1 MDEYYIGPPN
11 NTTFVREFTDPRYP
25 GMENTYCIEN
35 DRSNSFSYICSIQIG
50 GFITLP
56 IFNHLGN
63 FNSLK
68 SFNEQMPEFCEWYII
83 INFLFK
89 TIYYTIK

>member
-1 MDEYYIGPPN
+1 MDEYYIGPN

-25 GMENTYCIEN
+25 GMENAYCVQVDPN
-35 DRSNSFSYICSIQIG
+35 NFFRYVCSLQIG

-63 FNSLK
+63 YNNSK
-68 SFNEQMPEFCEWYII
+68 SFQSQMPKYCDWYM
-83 INFLFK
+83 NSSN
-89 TIYYTIK
+89 